1 MKSSRELS
9 PNSFQVLTEH
19 HIPPIHTAKKMPS
32 AHNEGALLSLSG
44 AFFSLPVGLYDH
56 PKSLVLVGEFL
67 VPVNVIESTMQDS
80 AMIFQWVTQAA

>member
-1 MKSSRELS
+1 
-9 PNSFQVLTEH
+9 
-19 HIPPIHTAKKMPS
+19 MPS

-44 AFFSLPVGLYDH
+44 AFFSLPFGLYAH
-56 PKSLVLVGEFL
+56 PKSLVLVGELL